1 MDDSFI
7 YISTFINNIYTHIF
21 CIQRY
26 IGCYFSVTL
35 LSSIIPTAG
44 KLKSL
49 VYEIAPFFPNINGY
63 FCNTNLSAI
72 LSFLIVA
79 LISSFF
85 GHWII
90 QPSCKERRKKKSSL
104 HGLPICKWVERPEN
118 LYKFKPSLPLE
129 AVLYN
134 DCVFNLEF

>member
-1 MDDSFI
+1 M
-7 YISTFINNIYTHIF
+7 IYTLTFFVYKGILDV
-21 CIQRY
+21 I
-26 IGCYFSVTL
+26 FSVTL

-85 GHWII
+85 GH
-90 QPSCKERRKKKSSL
+90 
-104 HGLPICKWVERPEN
+104 
-118 LYKFKPSLPLE
+118 
-129 AVLYN
+129 
-134 DCVFNLEF
+134 